1 MNEENRFLSIEN
13 SFLLEDREMDEGY
26 LLVFE
31 AFLLV
36 KIEFCLYFS
45 LYEKKM
51 NEENRFLSIEYS
63 FLLEDREV
71 DKRPL
76 LIFEAFLLLKIEFC

>member
-13 SFLLEDREMDEGY
+13 SFLLEDREMDKRP
-26 LLVFE
+26 LLIFH

-45 LYEKKM
+45 LYEKK
-51 NEENRFLSIEYS
+51 NERRKSISVYRKFIS
-63 FLLEDREV
+63 
-71 DKRPL
+71 
-76 LIFEAFLLLKIEFC
+76 A

>member
-1 MNEENRFLSIEN
+1 MKKKMNEENRFLSIEN
-13 SFLLEDREMDEGY
+13 SFLLEDREMDKRP

-45 LYEKKM
+45 LYRKKD
-51 NEENRFLSIEYS
+51 S
-63 FLLEDREV
+63 LLDFV
-71 DKRPL
+71 
-76 LIFEAFLLLKIEFC
+76 